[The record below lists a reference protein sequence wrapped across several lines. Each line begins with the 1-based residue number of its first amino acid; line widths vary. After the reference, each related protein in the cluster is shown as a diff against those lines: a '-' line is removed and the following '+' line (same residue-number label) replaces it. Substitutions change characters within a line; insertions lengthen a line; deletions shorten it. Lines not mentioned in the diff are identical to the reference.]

1 MGRVNVVEYKGKRI
15 LVQDFS
21 GVRAGEDFDRSI
33 AEAKAYIASQPAKSI
48 LSLFDASK
56 AIYNTQV
63 LAALKD
69 FTKHNEPYMKASA
82 VVGVEGILN
91 IALLA
96 VSTFSGRTFKSF
108 ADRQSAMD
116 WLVEQA

>member
-1 MGRVNVVEYKGKRI
+1 MGRINVVEYKGKRI

-21 GVRAGEDFDRSI
+21 GARAGEEFDRSI
-33 AEAKAYIASQPAKSI
+33 AEAKAFIASQPAKSI
-48 LSLFDASK
+48 LSLFDATK
-56 AIYNTQV
+56 AIYNTAV
-63 LAALKD
+63 LTVLKE

-82 VVGVEGILN
+82 VVGVEGILS

-116 WLVEQA
+116 WLAEQP